1 MNLFVG
7 QLSYDTEDADLSK
20 AFEAFGEVTSAR
32 VIRDRETGRHRGFG
46 FVEMP
51 DQGEAKKAMTS
62 LDGSLLQGR
71 NIVVNEA
78 KPRTSSGPRRSYS
91 RY

>member
-7 QLSYDTEDADLSK
+7 QLSYDTEDGDLSH
-20 AFEAFGEVTSAR
+20 AFEAFGEVNSAR
-32 VIRDRETGRHRGFG
+32 VIRDRDTGRHRGFG

-51 DQGEAKKAMTS
+51 DSAQAKNAQNS
-62 LDGSLLQGR
+62 LDGSMLQGR

-78 KPRTSSGPRRSYS
+78 KPRETSGARRANG